1 MATGRGDA
9 DGVGVPVSVPG
20 LCTDTWRQHSGVA
33 FVGVGAGDFPRDMDC
48 CKRTGGRVRRAD
60 VGGRRTENGG

>member
-33 FVGVGAGDFPRDMDC
+33 FVGVGAGDVFGLVDRHSM
-48 CKRTGGRVRRAD
+48 T
-60 VGGRRTENGG
+60 